1 MVGTA
6 EYFYF
11 PMSAQYRHCSVPV
24 LRSSAINHI
33 TLCQLFQKT
42 NPVNKGTVRMR
53 EVAWKMKIRT
63 ERSGGV
69 IKGDTEGVQECDW

>member
-1 MVGTA
+1 
-6 EYFYF
+6 
-11 PMSAQYRHCSVPV
+11 
-24 LRSSAINHI
+24 
-33 TLCQLFQKT
+33 
-42 NPVNKGTVRMR
+42 MR